1 MVVNTER
8 LVKGPSGGTYA
19 RLQVT
24 NEESSIQIKGEIVR
38 I

>member
-1 MVVNTER
+1 MNTER

-24 NEESSIQIKGEIVR
+24 AETTPIEIKGEIVR